1 MLEEEPRRMIIAT
14 PVRRFFRVGEKKAI
28 LKLTSVLGYFANVVG
43 QQVDITQ
50 RLANAAESPGD
61 ARGA

>member
-1 MLEEEPRRMIIAT
+1 MIIAT